1 MARAASVWHIFG
13 FWRAKQSPMKKLAGW
28 VLALTALILVSYRS
42 FDNLDAV
49 VTAIRS
55 GNVNQLSSFFD
66 SRVDISLPDKAD
78 TYSRAQAEMVLSDF
92 FNTNSVLNFK
102 IAQQGE
108 SGGNSYCTGTLFTR
122 SGNFRTTM
130 FFRQKG
136 DRHILQEIRFQ
147 AVD

>member
-1 MARAASVWHIFG
+1 
-13 FWRAKQSPMKKLAGW
+13 MKKLAGW
-28 VLALTALILVSYRS
+28 VLAMAALILVSYRS

-66 SRVDISLPDKAD
+66 SRVEISLPDKAD

-92 FNTNSVLNFK
+92 FNTNGVMNFK

-108 SGGNSYCTGTLFTR
+108 SGGNSYCTGTLLTR

>member
-1 MARAASVWHIFG
+1 MARTASVWHIFG

-136 DRHILQEIRFQ
+136 DRHILQEIRFK
-147 AVD
+147 AIN